1 MLDKIFLNSGC
12 MSGMSQLISD
22 IFNSSIG
29 SLELNEAL
37 LRPLVASN
45 DSTVV
50 G

>member
-1 MLDKIFLNSGC
+1 MLDIIFLNSGC

-22 IFNSSIG
+22 IFNGAIG

-45 DSTVV
+45 DATIVC
-50 G
+50 